1 MKRQVRTQEDLF
13 PKYHAPETVSI
24 RNMLLEILVFVLS
37 LVIGVFCITQYRCI
51 WKMLSYKP
59 VSEEEALEK
68 AIEMKTSV
76 ATKMTVLS
84 DSVYEKDVAAGTP
97 IKVLGAYMRDLSYR
111 NDEYHNLSPR
121 NYTPGQYYYIELA
134 DGTRGAA
141 MLPEALIGRRMVIT
155 KGDDAGDTLTV
166 SSVKKNKSND
176 TYPFDYYAEGK
187 KTPYHWGEFSCM
199 NEEVKMVVYSCP
211 LLNVPKEK
219 LWKVTWVP
227 PFMKIPVYMRGGFFL
242 FPRFKSWHA
251 FLIVPLAR
259 WAISIAVWLLL
270 LFLARWILS
279 DVGIKL
285 GLLARDKFMP
295 DMTLSKDEVYK
306 KAVGYFDRHYL
317 IHESVASCL
326 FTPIIMLITS
336 NRKFFYNFIC
346 DSITMRCPKCGH
358 EIRKKKTDA
367 PQETEVKMLAPTP
380 HRVLKKGRSGY
391 SENDYEL
398 IQPIYTYNEY
408 VDNLHRYCN
417 ITHVNKGTEVKTTI
431 AEFCYY
437 CYECDYEQCQW
448 EVVSEQR
455 KELSEDYTI
464 RDGKRYDIIR
474 H

>member
-187 KTPYHWGEFSCM
+187 KTPYHWGEFSCL
-199 NEEVKMVVYSCP
+199 NEEVGMVVYSCP

-219 LWKVTWVP
+219 LWKVTKVP

-285 GLLARDKFMP
+285 GLQARDKFMP

-391 SENDYEL
+391 SEDDYEL
-398 IQPIYTYNEY
+398 IQPIYTYNKY